1 MTVRVV
7 RTLEGLAEIRG
18 CWEQWQAH
26 VNSDQAQFELLCQL
40 RPEVMLPCVLVV
52 ERDGVVQ
59 ALVAARLEESSVA
72 SAIGYLQLPR
82 LPARVIAIIH
92 EGILGQLDEQ
102 GAQEVVQQLWSMLAA
117 GDADAI
123 DFHYLCE
130 DSLLLR
136 ALHQRGPRV
145 FCEKTPRW
153 STHREMNLPTQGG
166 LLETLRGKHR
176 THLRKRAKELDD
188 AFAGRI
194 DWRWLTHVDDVTSL
208 CARLERVATTTYQRG
223 LGAGFYDNEEFRKRL
238 QLFASRGQLRVQLLE
253 IDGQARAFWFGFVY
267 KDAFHSAETGYDP
280 DLRDHEVGTLM
291 FVRMVDELAREGVRR
306 LDFGLGDAHY
316 KERFG
321 HRTWRETSVW
331 LFAPTLKGAAL
342 MVYVRLL
349 ATVDQAA
356 RRLVDRLGL
365 RDRIKNAWRRSRS
378 KPVPGVETARARS

>member
-26 VNSDQAQFELLCQL
+26 VNSDRAQFELLCQL

-59 ALVAARLEESSVA
+59 ALVAGRLEQSSVA

-130 DSLLLR
+130 DSPLLR

-145 FCEKTPRW
+145 FCEKKPRW
-153 STHREMNLPTQGG
+153 STHREMSLPAEGS
-166 LLETLRGKHR
+166 LLETLRSKHR
-176 THLRKRAKELDD
+176 THLRKREKELED
-188 AFAGRI
+188 AFTGRI
-194 DWRWLTHVDDVTSL
+194 TWRWFTHVDDIISL
-208 CARLERVATTTYQRG
+208 CARLERVAATTYQRG
-223 LGAGFYDNEEFRKRL
+223 LGAGFYDNDEFRRRL
-238 QLFASRGQLRVQLLE
+238 QLFTSRGQLRVQLLE

-267 KDAFHSAETGYDP
+267 GDGFHSAETGYDP
-280 DLRDHEVGTLM
+280 VLRDHEVGTLM
-291 FVRMVDELAREGVRR
+291 FVRMVDELVREGVRR

-321 HRTWRETSVW
+321 HRAWRETSVW
-331 LFAPTLKGAAL
+331 LFAPTLKGVSL
-342 MVYVRLL
+342 MIYVRLL
-349 ATVDQAA
+349 AGVDQAA

-365 RDRIKNAWRRSRS
+365 RARLKNAWRRSRA
-378 KPVPGVETARARS
+378 KPVPGVETVKARS